1 MNILLI
7 LALAAFLACS
17 IADILATTRESGRT
31 ERAVKPLLMPLLLC
45 CYLLGAAVLGKSP
58 NVFLI
63 PALVFGFLGDTF
75 LLGTGIY
82 FICGLAAFL
91 AGHLC
96 YIAVFLRPLNYSAV
110 PLAAW
115 LAVLVY
121 IGYGAAVCRTLLP
134 DVPKKDRMPVIL
146 YMLCLLAMSFSAL
159 LRCGYASG
167 AAFWLPFAG
176 SLFFVASDSLLAF
189 RIYRKSGG
197 NSGPAVMVTYLLA
210 QAMIAGGMLL

>member
-1 MNILLI
+1 MKILLI
-7 LALAAFLACS
+7 LAIAAFLACS
-17 IADILATTRESGRT
+17 VADILATTRKNGRA
-31 ERAVKPLLMPLLLC
+31 ERAAKPLLMPLLLC
-45 CYLLGAAVLGKSP
+45 CYLLGAAILGKSP
-58 NVFLI
+58 NVLLI
-63 PALVFGFLGDTF
+63 LALVFGFLGDTF
-75 LLGTGIY
+75 LLGSGVFFT
-82 FICGLAAFL
+82 CGLAAFL

-96 YIAVFLRPLNYSAV
+96 YIAAFLQPLNFRAV

-134 DVPKKDRMPVIL
+134 DVPKKDRAPVIL
-146 YMLCLLAMSFSAL
+146 YMLCLLSMSFSAL

-167 AAFWLPFAG
+167 AAFWLPFTG

-189 RIYRKSGG
+189 RVYRKSGG
-197 NSGPAVMVTYLLA
+197 NSGPVVMITYLLA